1 MKKGLALVMA
11 FLMAVFC
18 AQALAETVP
27 DEAIHNAILTLAW
40 EDGNGEFW
48 AEGHVVLGTKKTGDT
63 VKVYATA
70 GCQEYEFLDG
80 IFTDAGGGFQEPITI
95 TFLKTDG
102 GYELQNILQPDDGED
117 YDASIK
123 KMMPKSCITKMSK
136 NSEANNAEITRQMIV
151 QAQAYLVGIGRTE
164 PVQDWRDRDLQLSGI
179 LTPASNQTISFSP
192 PYPLWVTNTERL
204 ENGVRYVYTR
214 TWAADADAAE
224 GYTYTT
230 PDGSSAVCDGKPGT
244 ETLTKSRYDNQQV
257 VETITIHAEP
267 FELTVTYQDDGGT
280 KEYRFAYDGATYH
293 QPTVTQTGECGV
305 SYPSFEQ
312 SFDYLPQ

>member
-1 MKKGLALVMA
+1 MKKGLALLMV
-11 FLMAVFC
+11 FLMAALC

-40 EDGNGEFW
+40 EDGAGEFW
-48 AEGHVVLGTKKTGDT
+48 AEGHVVLGTEQTGDT
-63 VKVYATA
+63 AKVYVTTV
-70 GCQEYEFLDG
+70 CQEYGFLDG
-80 IFTDAGGGFQEPITI
+80 IFTDIGGGFQEPLAIA
-95 TFLKTDG
+95 FQQTDG
-102 GYELQNILQPDDGED
+102 GYKLQNIDQPDDED
-117 YDASIK
+117 SDASIK
-123 KMMPKSCITKMSK
+123 KMMPKSCIAKMSK
-136 NSEANNAEITRQMIV
+136 NNAANDTEITRQMTE
-151 QAQAYLVGIGRTE
+151 QAQAYLVSIGRTE

-204 ENGVRYVYTR
+204 ENGVRYVYAR
-214 TWAADADAAE
+214 TWTADADAAE

-267 FELTVTYQDDGGT
+267 FQLTVTYQDDGGT

-312 SFDYLPQ
+312 SFEELPQ